1 LVSFIQ
7 ETSKLTEPAILKTL
21 AMKGKPIKLADAPA
35 TRHRGRLPKNASR
48 EGPMCVEK
56 MVQEVL
62 SKKLGDANK
71 QPDKEKQA
79 RDQLIQLFDALVP
92 EDVKI

>member
-7 ETSKLTEPAILKTL
+7 ETSKLAEQAILKTL
-21 AMKGKPIKLADAPA
+21 ARKGKTIKLADAPA
-35 TRHRGRLPKNASR
+35 TRHRGRLPKNALR
-48 EGPMCVEK
+48 KGPMCAEK

-62 SKKLGDANK
+62 SKKLEDANK

-79 RDQLIQLFDALVP
+79 RDLLIQLFDALVP
-92 EDVKI
+92 EDAKI